1 MKRKL
6 KILTVERKNDDGYWI
21 AGVFNT
27 DEEVNKY
34 IKLYLFEDA
43 VTEVQ
48 DLDYPNEV
56 KSLPNGEYA
65 YQVVVVNPEK
75 FVIEQILAPEDFSG
89 LLIDDNPKLPLRIFL
104 SAKNAEDV
112 KRKCLK
118 IMAARVAVS

>member
-6 KILTVERKNDDGYWI
+6 KILTVGRKNDDGYWI

-48 DLDYPNEV
+48 DFDYPNEV
-56 KSLPNGEYA
+56 NSLPNGEYA

-75 FVIEQILAPEDFSG
+75 FVIEQILAPKDFSG
-89 LLIDDNPKLPLRIFL
+89 FLIDDDPKLPLRIFL
-104 SAKNAEDV
+104 SAKDAEDV
-112 KRKCLK
+112 KQKCLK
-118 IMAARVAVS
+118 IMAARIAMS

>member
-6 KILTVERKNDDGYWI
+6 KILTVGRKNDDGYWI

-48 DLDYPNEV
+48 DFDYPNEV
-56 KSLPNGEYA
+56 NSLPNGEYA

-89 LLIDDNPKLPLRIFL
+89 FLIDDDPKLPLRIFI
-104 SAKNAEDV
+104 SAKDAEDV
-112 KRKCLK
+112 KQKCLK
-118 IMAARVAVS
+118 IMAARIDMS

>member
-34 IKLYLFEDA
+34 IKLYLFKDA

-48 DLDYPNEV
+48 DFDYPNEV
-56 KSLPNGEYA
+56 NSLPNGEYA

-75 FVIEQILAPEDFSG
+75 FVIEQILAPKDFSG
-89 LLIDDNPKLPLRIFL
+89 FLIDDDPKLPLRIFL
-104 SAKNAEDV
+104 SAKDAEDV
-112 KRKCLK
+112 KQKCLK
-118 IMAARVAVS
+118 IMAARIAMS